1 MNLLRKTRAFFS
13 SRNITLSALL
23 SLGVAAGCTLINQVD
38 EQQCATNADCTR
50 RGGAFA
56 TSVCGVQGVCVA
68 LRVEE
73 AGAGGNAGQAGAAG
87 AGGSAGE
94 AGAGGSDAGQAGAA
108 GSGQCTTNQDCVA
121 QIGGQVVC
129 KQGTCV
135 PLTSSRCTKTIGDVT
150 DNPEL
155 FIGVMAPLQ
164 GIKAT
169 IGNSYV
175 GAIET
180 AFNEFKVQSQGA
192 LVGIKAPMLI
202 VCDELA
208 APEEAAKHLIETVGA
223 KVILGPSW
231 GTAIQKTLPL
241 ILASNTIAMLP
252 FHDDPL
258 LEDTPNTKGQ
268 LWSCKPNRS
277 SVPLFWGNA
286 IGEVEKHIKARTPE
300 IDTLRVAVV
309 AAGDS
314 SSQSLALRLASKT
327 SFNGK
332 TEEANATAGDFFKI
346 SYGDEQVGD
355 VSYPTVATQILNNA
369 SGKIPNLVVLISP
382 PGGTQGLIPALETAW
397 PTSGSPAPQRPYYLI
412 VGDSDGIEPTLAK
425 PIDVTLRER
434 YLALDWQRTP
444 ETLQN
449 LTAFRDAYKARFNGQ
464 TPRPESEY
472 AYDCFWMSQYAVYA
486 ASNKGKLPL
495 SSLDGATYASQGISV
510 LNPPGE
516 PRNVGASGVSAVLS
530 TLAAGGDADLTGASS
545 LLDFELTRGTPGA
558 NARLSCIQDSKLIA
572 SGLEFNAKTGE
583 VSGTNACP

>member
-1 MNLLRKTRAFFS
+1 
-13 SRNITLSALL
+13 
-23 SLGVAAGCTLINQVD
+23 
-38 EQQCATNADCTR
+38 
-50 RGGAFA
+50 
-56 TSVCGVQGVCVA
+56 
-68 LRVEE
+68 
-73 AGAGGNAGQAGAAG
+73 
-87 AGGSAGE
+87 
-94 AGAGGSDAGQAGAA
+94 
-108 GSGQCTTNQDCVA
+108 
-121 QIGGQVVC
+121 
-129 KQGTCV
+129 
-135 PLTSSRCTKTIGDVT
+135 
-150 DNPEL
+150 
-155 FIGVMAPLQ
+155 
-164 GIKAT
+164 
-169 IGNSYV
+169 
-175 GAIET
+175 
-180 AFNEFKVQSQGA
+180 
-192 LVGIKAPMLI
+192 
-202 VCDELA
+202 
-208 APEEAAKHLIETVGA
+208 
-223 KVILGPSW
+223 
-231 GTAIQKTLPL
+231 L